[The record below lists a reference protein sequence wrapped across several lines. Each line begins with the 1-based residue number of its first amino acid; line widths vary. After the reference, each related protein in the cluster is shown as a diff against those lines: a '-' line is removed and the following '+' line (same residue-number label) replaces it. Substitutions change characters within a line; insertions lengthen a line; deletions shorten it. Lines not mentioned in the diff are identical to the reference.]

1 MKTPKIIVHTLVRNE
16 ERFIWYALQSVLP
29 FVDKIMV
36 WDTGSTDKTVEII
49 KTIKSPKISFKE
61 VGVVD
66 ADGLTTMRQKMIE
79 EIPDVFDWLMYLD
92 GDEVW
97 TSSYIKTITNYARS
111 HLETETIV
119 IRTHNLVGD
128 IYHALPESAGR
139 YELAGHKGHL
149 NLRFINLKKVPG
161 LHVSHPHGQQRYLD
175 IDNTPIQNRDQ
186 RNVAYLPIFFHHA
199 THLIRS
205 LDRTHDLLVPK
216 RKQKLKHE
224 IGTRIPSTDIPE
236 VFFAKRPITVPDVT
250 GQASL
255 LFWTI
260 SALETIP
267 RRIKRL
273 LFPNKSGY

>member
-1 MKTPKIIVHTLVRNE
+1 MNKPTIIVHTLVRNE

-29 FVDKIMV
+29 YVDKIMV

-61 VGVVD
+61 VGSVD
-66 ADGLTTMRQKMIE
+66 ADGLTTMRQKMLE
-79 EIPDVFDWLMYLD
+79 LTPKSFDWLMYLD

-97 TSSYIKTITNYARS
+97 TKKYITDATQYIRS
-111 HLETETIV
+111 HPSTETV
-119 IRTHNLVGD
+119 VTRTYNLVGD
-128 IYHALPESAGR
+128 IYHSLPESAGK

-175 IDNTPIQNRDQ
+175 INNTPIQNRDPEYI
-186 RNVAYLPIFFHHA
+186 AFLPIYFHHA

-205 LDRTHDLLVPK
+205 LDRLHDLLVPK
-216 RKQKLKHE
+216 RKQKLKYE
-224 IGTRIPSTDIPE
+224 IGPKIPPDDIPE
-236 VFFAKRPITVPDVT
+236 VFFTKRPSVVPDVT

-267 RRIKRL
+267 RRAKRL
-273 LFPNKSGY
+273 LFTNKSGY